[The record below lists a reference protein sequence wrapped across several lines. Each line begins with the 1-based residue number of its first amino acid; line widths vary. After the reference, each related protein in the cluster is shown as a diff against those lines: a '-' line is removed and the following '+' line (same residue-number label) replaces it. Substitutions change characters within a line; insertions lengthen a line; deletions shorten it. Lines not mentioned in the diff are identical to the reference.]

1 MKLQYRLQLVI
12 NLVAC
17 LMLIDVSLLG
27 YFQARSQ
34 MIDNITGRMDSIVNA
49 QVYQIDGWL
58 SNKAQLVG
66 MVARSIEN
74 TSRSEYVPGAYLGV
88 TGEKKGELYVAFA
101 DGRIVSD
108 EEWTKPTSYD
118 PRLRPWYQHAV
129 HNKGVSFTPP
139 FMATNNDFKITVVQA
154 IKDEEEHVTGVVALD
169 ISTKELDKKIR
180 TMNIDGIGYGVLI
193 SPDGVIFAHPNPNR
207 INTNIWDY
215 GNSTELA
222 SDMMKGDSQL
232 VRYKNADTGEY
243 KMMFH
248 KTIPSTGWILGIIVP
263 EELIYQS
270 LESFRWR
277 YIAINT
283 AAVLLLML
291 TVFFIS
297 RQLTRPLVELTEWAQ
312 KLAQGELSFRPKVL
326 KIAENSSEDEISK
339 LAEAFAIMSAN
350 ISLRENQR
358 VLELETAR
366 CRLEQQNDELIKA
379 NHKLQELDG
388 MKSDFIAALSHE
400 LRTPMTSM
408 IGFTKI
414 IKKKLSEVVFPQ
426 VQVKSSKVQKAI
438 HQVDGNI
445 DIIMIEGQ
453 RLTKLINDVL
463 DVTKME
469 AGKMQYKMKALS
481 IEHVMKRAAQNMR
494 PFFDAPNKQLI
505 VTIEDG
511 LPLIMG
517 DEDRLLQTLINLI
530 SNGEKFTSGGSI
542 TCKAVRKG
550 QEILC
555 SISDT
560 GMGIAQ
566 FDREKIFDKFVQVG
580 DTLTDKPQGTGLGLA
595 ICRQII
601 ELHGGKIW
609 VESELGQGSVFFFTL
624 PIPKRM

>member
-58 SNKAQLVG
+58 TNKAQLVG

-74 TSRSEYVPGAYLGV
+74 TSQAEYIPGAYLGV

-101 DGRIVSD
+101 DGRVVAD
-108 EEWTKPTSYD
+108 EKWVKPDTYD
-118 PRLRPWYQHAV
+118 PRLRPWYQHAIQ
-129 HNKGVSFTPP
+129 NKGISFTPP
-139 FMATNNDFKITVVQA
+139 FFATNNDFKVTIVQT
-154 IKDEEEHVTGVVALD
+154 INNGEGQVLGVVALD
-169 ISTKELDKKIR
+169 ISTKDLDKKIR
-180 TMNIDGIGYGVLI
+180 GMNIDGVGYGVLI
-193 SPDGVIFAHPNPNR
+193 SPEGVIFAHPNPNR
-207 INTNIWDY
+207 INTNIWNY
-215 GNSTELA
+215 GNSTQLA
-222 SDMMKGDSQL
+222 KDMMEGDSQL

-283 AAVLLLML
+283 VAILLLML

-350 ISLRENQR
+350 ISFRENQR
-358 VLELETAR
+358 VFELETAR
-366 CRLEQQNDELIKA
+366 CRLEQQNDELMKA
-379 NHKLQELDG
+379 NHKLLKLDD
-388 MKSDFIAALSHE
+388 MKSEFIAALSHE

-414 IKKKLSEVVFPQ
+414 IKKRLLEVIFPQ
-426 VQVKSSKVQKAI
+426 VKSRDQKVEKAMK
-438 HQVDGNI
+438 QVDGNI

-469 AGKMQYKMKALS
+469 AGKMQYNMKSVS
-481 IEHVMKRAAQNMR
+481 IESVMERAAQNMR
-494 PFFDAPNKQLI
+494 PFFDVPSKQLI
-505 VTIEDG
+505 VEIEQG
-511 LPLIMG
+511 LPMIIG
-517 DEDRLLQTLINLI
+517 DEDRLLQALINLI
-530 SNGEKFTSGGSI
+530 SNGEKFTAGGNI

-550 QEILC
+550 QKILC
-555 SISDT
+555 SIADT
-560 GMGIAQ
+560 GMGIAKC
-566 FDREKIFDKFVQVG
+566 DREKIFDKFVQVG
-580 DTLTDKPQGTGLGLA
+580 DALTDKPQGTGLGLA

-601 ELHGGKIW
+601 ELHGGEIW

-624 PIPKRM
+624 PIPEGM